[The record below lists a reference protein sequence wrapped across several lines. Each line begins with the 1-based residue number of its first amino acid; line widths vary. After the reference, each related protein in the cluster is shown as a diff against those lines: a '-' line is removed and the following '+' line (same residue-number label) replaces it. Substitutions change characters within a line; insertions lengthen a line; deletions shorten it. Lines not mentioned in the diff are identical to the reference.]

1 MELGIKGQAE
11 WIVTEDKLAK
21 NVGSGEV
28 AVFATPMLLAGIE
41 YTAME
46 SVKPY
51 LPEGKVT
58 VGVHADFSHLAATPT
73 GMKVRF
79 ETELTAIDGKMLTF
93 QVAAFDEVG
102 KISEGIHQ
110 RAIVTKASFEERA
123 KNKGQK

>member
-11 WIVTEDKLAK
+11 WLVTEDKLAK

-58 VGVHADFSHLAATPT
+58 VGVDASFSHLAATPE

-79 ETELTAIDGKMLTF
+79 ETELIAIDGKMLTF
-93 QVAAFDEVG
+93 QVAAYDEVG
-102 KISEGIHQ
+102 KVSEGTHK
-110 RAIVTKASFEERA
+110 RAIVTKASFEKRA
-123 KNKGQK
+123 KNKGQN